1 MFVLICISLYFCIYF
16 CIFVFGIFVFVHY
29 QRWGW
34 GWDGGTDGLKSG
46 FLPPRST
53 SSSPPRNFT
62 TSCENTFD
70 CITIFLVRLT
80 CDGIFNVDQNR
91 YILSCCTF
99 LQWGHSIAGKD
110 SVSVKSALLPLPCS
124 RQRGYFCITVERWSL
139 WFNWYSSHLVLN
151 YLLLK
156 TIFFKCRLWLW
167 FKVYVLMESFYF
179 SDSLPAHKLILQNEP
194 EKTKCRQS

>member
-1 MFVLICISLYFCIYF
+1 MCLITYLHCICVFSRVGLGLRWHFC
-16 CIFVFGIFVFVHY
+16 IFVFVHY

-62 TSCENTFD
+62 TSCENTLD

-91 YILSCCTF
+91 YILRCCTF
-99 LQWGHSIAGKD
+99 LQWGHSTTGKD

-156 TIFFKCRLWLW
+156 KHLFQ
-167 FKVYVLMESFYF
+167 M
-179 SDSLPAHKLILQNEP
+179 
-194 EKTKCRQS
+194 

>member
-1 MFVLICISLYFCIYF
+1 MWEVFILNCVILYFCIAFWMYVYVSDNIF
-16 CIFVFGIFVFVHY
+16 ALYLCVSKGGVFLGFWIFVFLYLWILYFVFVYY

-70 CITIFLVRLT
+70 CITIFLVSLT
-80 CDGIFNVDQNR
+80 CIGVFNVIKTHNWR
-91 YILSCCTF
+91 YCTF

-110 SVSVKSALLPLPCS
+110 SVRVKSALLPHFLGCEADNK
-124 RQRGYFCITVERWSL
+124 QGYFCTTVE
-139 WFNWYSSHLVLN
+139 NG
-151 YLLLK
+151 
-156 TIFFKCRLWLW
+156 
-167 FKVYVLMESFYF
+167 VYVSTDTLATGCELFQNHF
-179 SDSLPAHKLILQNEP
+179 FLQM
-194 EKTKCRQS
+194 